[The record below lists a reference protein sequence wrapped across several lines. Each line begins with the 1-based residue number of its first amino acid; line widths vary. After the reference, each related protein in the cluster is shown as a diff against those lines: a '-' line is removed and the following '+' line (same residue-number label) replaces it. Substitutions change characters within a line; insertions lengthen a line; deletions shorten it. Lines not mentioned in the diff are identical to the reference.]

1 MTIRIHLDEITDLDP
16 NDKRLHKKRVIMPKP
31 PNLSGVEIALLESAL
46 GLYSRMDMPLSPLVK
61 DNLDFR
67 NDPARNFQILGKLK
81 HMRVRRPSANL
92 KTVGLGPSASAGVGL
107 SIGVTQGVFFAS
119 TVPHVGFYG
128 SVDLGIVTNATA
140 SITTQ
145 LLLCWASQVQVF
157 KGPPVIIAGANV
169 SVPGV
174 PMITGG
180 GFLMFFDLRP
190 RKLELFG
197 VGYQV
202 GVGVSLLPLDVF
214 VSTGFGTSTI

>member
-1 MTIRIHLDEITDLDP
+1 MSIRIHLGEITDLDIDP
-16 NDKRLHKKRVIMPKP
+16 KDKRVRRIIMPKP
-31 PNLSGVEIALLESAL
+31 PNMSGIEISLLESAL

-67 NDPARNFQILGKLK
+67 NNSARNFQIIGKLK
-81 HMRVRRPSANL
+81 HMHVHRSLV
-92 KTVGLGPSASAGVGL
+92 KTVGLGPSASAGIGV

-157 KGPPVIIAGANV
+157 KGPPVIVVGANV

-174 PMITGG
+174 PSITGG
-180 GFLMFFDLRP
+180 GFLMFFDRRP

-214 VSTGFGTSTI
+214 VSTGFGASTI